1 MIKCPN
7 CEKSHYVEHYS
18 TTTALGWV
26 QEYKNGELVN
36 SNPNVS
42 TTYCT
47 CCECGHDFFYTEQYG
62 KVQEIVDKGKRQEVP
77 TLKMPINTLSGGE
90 VLTVSSEDMKVKPS
104 TNVWKTMA
112 TNEEIE
118 EINKKLDRL
127 TKMVESLWEWNTH
140 DEID

>member
-1 MIKCPN
+1 MNNQCN
-7 CEKSHYVEHYS
+7 
-18 TTTALGWV
+18 
-26 QEYKNGELVN
+26 
-36 SNPNVS
+36 
-42 TTYCT
+42 
-47 CCECGHDFFYTEQYG
+47 FFYTEQYG

-77 TLKMPINTLSGGE
+77 TLKMPINVPSSGE
-90 VLTVSSEDMKVKPS
+90 VLTVNTEDYTIKPS
-104 TNVWKTMA
+104 TNIWKTMA